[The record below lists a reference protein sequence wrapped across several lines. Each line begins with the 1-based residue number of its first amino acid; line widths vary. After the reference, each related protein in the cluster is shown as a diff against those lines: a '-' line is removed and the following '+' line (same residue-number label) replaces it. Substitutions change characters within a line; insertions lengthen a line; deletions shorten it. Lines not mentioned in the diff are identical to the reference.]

1 MYNSL
6 IQSPLT
12 KGKEKEKRIMK
23 KMIVIALVLVLA
35 LSALAGCSSADSGK
49 NVLTVATSP
58 DFAPMAFVSTDANA
72 TGNDKFVGFD
82 MMLAAYLAEE
92 MDMDLEIKAMSFDA
106 CQTAVGLGSVDMAI
120 SGFSWKEDR
129 AENYN
134 LSDYYWAGDN
144 EDEQILITLAGNE
157 GKYDSIEK
165 LAGVKVGV
173 QTASLQQSL
182 AEEQLTESEIVVV
195 TDLTTALMQMR
206 NGDFDVMAVAG
217 GNADAMMVNN
227 TDIIKTGFN
236 FEVDPKYTGN
246 VILMTKGDDE
256 LTKTVN
262 ELLAK
267 AEAAGKYDEWYA
279 IAQETAGIQVVYDDE
294 GNAVETLP

>member
-1 MYNSL
+1 
-6 IQSPLT
+6 
-12 KGKEKEKRIMK
+12 MK
-23 KMIVIALVLVLA
+23 KN
-35 LSALAGCSSADSGK
+35 LSILLCAFICLGLLCGCTGEKDT
-49 NVLTVATSP
+49 NTLRVAMSP
-58 DFAPMAFVSTDANA
+58 DYSPMEFVDPSR
-72 TGNDKFVGFD
+72 TGQDQFVGFD
-82 MMLAAYLAEE
+82 VSLAKYLAAE
-92 MDMDLEIKAMSFDA
+92 MGMELEIVPMSFDA

-165 LAGVKVGV
+165 LSGLKVGA
-173 QTASLQQSL
+173 QTASLQLSL
-182 AEEQLTESEIVVV
+182 AEEQLADCEIIQV
-195 TDLTTALMQMR
+195 TDLTTAIMQLR
-206 NGDFDVMAVAG
+206 NGDFDVLAVAG

-246 VILMTKGDDE
+246 VILMTKGSDE

-267 AEAAGKYDEWYA
+267 AEAAGMYDTWYA
-279 IAQETAGIQVVYDDE
+279 EAQETAGIQVIYDDE

>member
-1 MYNSL
+1 
-6 IQSPLT
+6 
-12 KGKEKEKRIMK
+12 MK
-23 KMIVIALVLVLA
+23 KMIAVALVLVLA
-35 LSALAGCSSADSGK
+35 LSALAGCSGTQGEK
-49 NVLTVATSP
+49 KVLTVATSP

-92 MDMDLEIKAMSFDA
+92 MDMELEIKAMSFDA

-157 GKYDSIEK
+157 GKYDSVEK

-182 AEEQLTESEIVVV
+182 AEEQLTESQIVVV
-195 TDLTTALMQMR
+195 SDLTTALMQMR

-256 LTKTVN
+256 LTATVN

>member
-1 MYNSL
+1 MRKL
-6 IQSPLT
+6 CF
-12 KGKEKEKRIMK
+12 
-23 KMIVIALVLVLA
+23 VLA
-35 LSALAGCSSADSGK
+35 LCMALM
-49 NVLTVATSP
+49 LTACGGDVAPTAPSTAPVTTAPDTTPPTTLPPETVPPTTLSP
-58 DFAPMAFVSTDANA
+58 ETTVPVTQPEHS
-72 TGNDKFVGFD
+72 
-82 MMLAAYLAEE
+82 
-92 MDMDLEIKAMSFDA
+92 DLYIPGLDVEDVILYFNEVAMSFDA

-165 LAGVKVGV
+165 LSGLKVGA
-173 QTASLQQSL
+173 QTASLQLSL
-182 AEEQLTESEIVVV
+182 AEEQLADCEIIQV
-195 TDLTTALMQMR
+195 TDLTTAIMQLR
-206 NGDFDVMAVAG
+206 NGDFDVLAVAG

-246 VILMTKGDDE
+246 VILMTKGSDE

-267 AEAAGKYDEWYA
+267 AEAAGMYDTWYA
-279 IAQETAGIQVVYDDE
+279 EAQETAGIQVIYDDE

>member
-1 MYNSL
+1 
-6 IQSPLT
+6 
-12 KGKEKEKRIMK
+12 MK
-23 KMIVIALVLVLA
+23 KMIAIALIFTLA
-35 LSALAGCSSADSGK
+35 LSLLAGCSSVSSGK

-58 DFAPMAFVSTDANA
+58 DFAPMAFVSADANA
-72 TGNDKFVGFD
+72 KGNDKFVGFD
-82 MMLAAYLAEE
+82 ILLAKYLAEE
-92 MDMDLEIKAMSFDA
+92 MGMELEIKAMSFDA

-129 AENYN
+129 AENFN

-173 QTASLQQSL
+173 QIASLQQSL

-195 TDLTTALMQMR
+195 ADLTTALMQLR
-206 NGDFDVMAVAG
+206 NGDFDVLVAAG
-217 GNADAMMVNN
+217 GFADAMMVNN
-227 TDIIKTGFN
+227 PDIIKSGFC

-256 LTKTVN
+256 LTATVN
-262 ELLAK
+262 DLLAK

-279 IAQETAGIQVVYDDE
+279 IAQETAGIQVVYDEE

>member
-157 GKYDSIEK
+157 GKYASIEK

-173 QTASLQQSL
+173 QTASLQQTL

-195 TDLTTALMQMR
+195 SDLTTALMQLR
-206 NGDFDVMAVAG
+206 NGDFEALAVAK
-217 GNADAMMVNN
+217 GNGEAMIANN
-227 TDIIKTGFN
+227 PDIIESGFY
-236 FEVDPKYTGN
+236 FDVDEKYTGN
-246 VILMTKGDDE
+246 VIMLQKGNDD
-256 LTKTVN
+256 LTEAVN
-262 ELLAK
+262 ELLAESESLWNDWYN
-267 AEAAGKYDEWYA
+267 EAKSIAGVE
-279 IAQETAGIQVVYDDE
+279 VSFDDE
-294 GNAVETLP
+294 GNEITE